1 LRRFAARALAPV
13 RGDLQQGETRATSK
27 ARSAILGRI
36 RKAQARPA
44 AIADFERDA
53 AEAYV
58 ERHPV
63 APRPT
68 VGPDTVAH
76 FESQALRM
84 MCTVERIRTLDEAP
98 SAIAA
103 WLHANGLGDAAVC
116 WPVLRALPWARSGLA
131 VEARAPTGDD
141 KVGITGAFAAVAE
154 PGTLMLL
161 SGPGTP
167 AATHLLP
174 ETHVAIVP
182 ASRIV
187 PHYEDGFALMRTEL
201 GQPPRAMNLV
211 SGPSRTAD
219 IEQTIVLGAHG
230 PYRVHVLIVEET

>member
-1 LRRFAARALAPV
+1 MIRPV
-13 RGDLQQGETRATSK
+13 PLQGETMDTSK

-44 AIADFERDA
+44 TVGEFERDSA
-53 AEAYV
+53 DAYV
-58 ERHPV
+58 ARHPV
-63 APRPT
+63 APRPG
-68 VGPDTVAH
+68 VGADVAAH
-76 FESQALRM
+76 FEAQALRM
-84 MCTVERIRTLDEAP
+84 MCTVERIRALDDAP
-98 SAIAA
+98 AAIAA
-103 WLHANGLGDAAVC
+103 WLAANELGDAAVC
-116 WPVLRALPWARSGLA
+116 WPALGALPWARGGLA

-154 PGTLMLL
+154 TGTLMLL
-161 SGPGTP
+161 SGPETP

-187 PHYEDGFALMRTEL
+187 AHYEDGFALMRAEL

-230 PYRVHVLIVEET
+230 PYRVHVLLVEEA

>member
-1 LRRFAARALAPV
+1 M
-13 RGDLQQGETRATSK
+13 DTSK

-36 RKAQARPA
+36 RKAQGRPA
-44 AIADFERDA
+44 SVAGFERDT

-58 ERHPV
+58 ERHPL
-63 APRPT
+63 APRPGI
-68 VGPDTVAH
+68 GPDVVAH
-76 FESQALRM
+76 FEAQALRM
-84 MCTVERIRTLDEAP
+84 MCTVERIRSLDDAP

-103 WLHANGLGDAAVC
+103 WLAAQGLGEAAVC
-116 WPVLRALPWARSGLA
+116 WPALGALPWGRSGLA
-131 VEARAPTGDD
+131 MESRAPSGDD

-154 PGTLMLL
+154 TGTLMLL
-161 SGPGTP
+161 SGPDTP

-174 ETHVAIVP
+174 ETHIAIVP

-187 PHYEDGFALMRTEL
+187 PHYEDGFALMRAEL

-230 PYRVHVLIVEET
+230 PYRVHVLIVEGA